1 MMIAMGTL
9 VFTLADYHRE
19 LGPETLNVFLADTE
33 GNWLFYL
40 WLWTKYFDFS
50 VIGINDGLNVIFL
63 VI

>member
-50 VIGINDGLNVIFL
+50 V
-63 VI
+63 